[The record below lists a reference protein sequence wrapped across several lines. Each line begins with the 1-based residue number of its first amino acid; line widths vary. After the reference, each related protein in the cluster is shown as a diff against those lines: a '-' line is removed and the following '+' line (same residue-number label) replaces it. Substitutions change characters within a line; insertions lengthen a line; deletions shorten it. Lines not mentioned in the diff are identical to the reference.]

1 MDRRNFIKNTSVIG
15 GSTLTIGSSA
25 FANVFTPADEEPWFD
40 KSMRWAQLAF
50 VENDPGNYNPD
61 FWLDYFRRIHAD
73 GVLLSA
79 GGIVAFYPTKI
90 PLHHKSAWMGNA

>member
-15 GSTLTIGSSA
+15 STFTIAGPSA

-50 VENDPGNYNPD
+50 VENDPRNYNPD
-61 FWLDYFRRIHAD
+61 F
-73 GVLLSA
+73 
-79 GGIVAFYPTKI
+79 
-90 PLHHKSAWMGNA
+90 